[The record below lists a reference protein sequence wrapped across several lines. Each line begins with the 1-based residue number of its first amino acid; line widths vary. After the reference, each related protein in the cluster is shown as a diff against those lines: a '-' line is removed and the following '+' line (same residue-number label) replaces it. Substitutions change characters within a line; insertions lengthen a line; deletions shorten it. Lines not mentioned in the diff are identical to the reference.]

1 MFLRRIWVIKMYKGL
16 SAAMMCIALSA
27 CGTVTDW
34 KKEYLP
40 DEKKVDYKKAK
51 AENQLEL
58 PPDLINS
65 SIDEGLVIPDIG
77 PARGSASLADYS
89 AERSGPRRVA
99 TDAVLPAQPDITVK
113 RDNGTRWLVIK
124 GSPQAVWPKMREFWL
139 QNGFLIKREDPR
151 IGILETDWAE
161 NRADI
166 KSDFITNFFR
176 SAFDSIYSAA
186 TRDKFRVRLET
197 GVDSGTTELYLTH
210 RGAEEVVD
218 ASTETGTIWRPRES
232 DPELEIE
239 MLRRITVFFGIEEN
253 KSRTLFASEA
263 RRIERAQLVRADDGS
278 AFLNVKEGFARAW
291 RRTGLALD
299 RVGFTVEDR
308 DRSRGLYYVR
318 YIDPLKDS
326 NQKKESGILDKLTFN
341 LFSSDDE
348 VDDKSTYL
356 VNLVETGNETSVTVL
371 NEEGQRDNSDTAYRI
386 LTLLHEQLK

>member
-1 MFLRRIWVIKMYKGL
+1 MRMMYKGL
-16 SAAMMCIALSA
+16 IASVLCA
-27 CGTVTDW
+27 ILAGCGTVTEW

-40 DEKKVDYKKAK
+40 DEKKVDYKKATT
-51 AENQLEL
+51 ENTLEL

-77 PARGSASLADYS
+77 PSGGAASLADYT
-89 AERSGPRRVA
+89 AERTGPRVISGE
-99 TDAVLPAQPDITVK
+99 TVLPAQPDISVK
-113 RDNGTRWLVIK
+113 RDKDSRWLVIK
-124 GSPQAVWPKMREFWL
+124 GSPQAVWPKVREFWL

-166 KSDFITNFFR
+166 KSDVITNFLR
-176 SAFDSIYSAA
+176 STFDTLYASA
-186 TRDKFRVRLET
+186 TRDKFRVRLER
-197 GVDSGTTELYLTH
+197 GVDEGTTEVYLTH
-210 RGAEEVVD
+210 RGAEEVLNE
-218 ASTETGTIWRPRES
+218 STGTGTIWKPRES

-239 MLRRITVFFGIEEN
+239 MLRRLTVFFGIEEN
-253 KSRTLFASEA
+253 KSRTLFARQANEV
-263 RRIERAQLVRADDGS
+263 ERAQLIRGADGAAS
-278 AFLNVKEGFARAW
+278 LSVKESFARAW

-326 NQKKESGILDKLTFN
+326 NKKKESGILDKLTFN
-341 LFSSDDE
+341 VFNSDDKVE
-348 VDDKSTYL
+348 GKNTYL
-356 VNLVETGNETSVTVL
+356 VSLSEVGNETEVTVL
-371 NEEGQRDNSDTAYRI
+371 DEQGKRDNTSTAVRI